1 MEHWLLNQNKLC
13 PQLWRL
19 CPGLLLITAL
29 QLILPRHFRLSVP
42 TEEKLWS
49 PHMILVKLLNSSS
62 RDKAWGND
70 VSSTT
75 QNVYNWLEV
84 TSSLTTSL
92 TLHIELVITKVNGFI
107 LKPKI
112 SSAALTSLS
121 LTGPKGL
128 TLAPLLSTGLL

>member
-1 MEHWLLNQNKLC
+1 M
-13 PQLWRL
+13 
-19 CPGLLLITAL
+19 
-29 QLILPRHFRLSVP
+29 
-42 TEEKLWS
+42 
-49 PHMILVKLLNSSS
+49 
-62 RDKAWGND
+62 
-70 VSSTT
+70 SSTT